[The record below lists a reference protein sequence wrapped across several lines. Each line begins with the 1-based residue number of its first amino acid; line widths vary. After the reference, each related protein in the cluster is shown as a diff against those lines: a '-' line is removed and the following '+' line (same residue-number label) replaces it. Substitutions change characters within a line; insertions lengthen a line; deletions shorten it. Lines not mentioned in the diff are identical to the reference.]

1 MAGSR
6 EVGRSGEGPGEF
18 RWANQVGVVPGDSL
32 LVFDA
37 LLARFTIFDE
47 SYSVAG
53 VFRADDPL
61 VQGFVPFNARD
72 LVVFSKSSDTS
83 AAVLHHIVDGRTVRS
98 FGPPSDGSEASF
110 PLRLG
115 HSSRGRLWVVPR
127 NKYEVELWDTAG
139 AVLRRYRGD
148 RAWFGERSTSVS
160 FTREPPN
167 TSLDAVWEDS
177 DGLLWLLFST
187 AAADWKA
194 GEIQRGRSSV
204 NVWADKF
211 YDSRVEVVDP
221 RTGELIAAQSFGNM
235 LVAVAMTTPGLVA
248 FEQETESGWVAVRV
262 GELALKRPG
271 KGETIPLFH

>member
-1 MAGSR
+1 M
-6 EVGRSGEGPGEF
+6 
-18 RWANQVGVVPGDSL
+18 GVVAHGDSL

-53 VFRADDPL
+53 VFKADDPL

-72 LVVFSKSSDTS
+72 LVVFFEVERSTS
-83 AAVLHHIVDGRTVRS
+83 AAVLHHIVNGRTVRS

-194 GEIQRGRSSV
+194 GEIRRGRSSV

-235 LVAVAMTTPGLVA
+235 LVAVAMTTPGLVRHRR
-248 FEQETESGWVAVRV
+248 GDRV
-262 GELALKRPG
+262 GVGRRARGRACTETPRQGRDHSALSLGR
-271 KGETIPLFH
+271 I